1 MRFKK
6 TKNLLENSSDFE
18 FKRNFEKEYI
28 SLGPDSQKQVGS
40 EGQIGTGRLWGWGK
54 GWGMGWWVV
63 SKQNWSGVGQSA

>member
-28 SLGPDSQKQVGS
+28 SLGPDSQK
-40 EGQIGTGRLWGWGK
+40 
-54 GWGMGWWVV
+54 
-63 SKQNWSGVGQSA
+63 